1 MRRKTVWQRAVRAVS
16 YTHLLFLDGKI
27 GFADIAARVAHALD
41 SIPYQR
47 ELTLDGVLAA
57 DAEARRLARA

>member
-1 MRRKTVWQRAVRAVS
+1 MLNGANEAAVG
-16 YTHLLFLDGKI
+16 LFLDGKI

-47 ELTLDGVLAA
+47 KLTLDGVLAA